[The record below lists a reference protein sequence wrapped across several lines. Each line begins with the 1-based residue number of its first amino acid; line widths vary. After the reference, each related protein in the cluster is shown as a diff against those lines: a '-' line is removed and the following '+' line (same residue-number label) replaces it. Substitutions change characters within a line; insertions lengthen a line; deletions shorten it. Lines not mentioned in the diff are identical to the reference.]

1 MNISEWVRRL
11 IGEVEETPDV
21 DDAAEIRRIL
31 DGLEDQ
37 ESVTH
42 LDILEEGG
50 N

>member
-11 IGEVEETPDV
+11 IGEVEPSPDI
-21 DDAAEIRRIL
+21 DEAAEIRRIL
-31 DGLEDQ
+31 DSLEDQ